1 MLSILQDALPLE
13 DDDEKFLN
21 LKGSASLIMTSVL
34 PTDAGYYTC
43 KMSFPFEGVMFEI
56 TRTIQLE
63 TVGKY

>member
-1 MLSILQDALPLE
+1 LE
-13 DDDEKFLN
+13 DDNEKFVI

-43 KMSFPFEGVMFEI
+43 KMSFPYAGVTYEI
-56 TRTIQLE
+56 TRTIHLE